1 MKFELNGEFIRLGD
15 LLKAAGLT
23 GTGGEA
29 KQAVQDGLVNVDGK
43 VCTER
48 GHKIAPDRRFS
59 SRIRRSKWLQNK
71 NKICRRRVHIRTKE
85 KRLNAKLELCD
96 SLFYRSD
103 YLRFPPA
110 AATGGRP
117 SI

>member
-29 KQAVQDGLVNVDGK
+29 KQVVQDGLVNVDGK

-48 GHKIAPDRRFS
+48 GHKTRVWQIPA
-59 SRIRRSKWLQNK
+59 NK
-71 NKICRRRVHIRTKE
+71 
-85 KRLNAKLELCD
+85 KLSTL
-96 SLFYRSD
+96 
-103 YLRFPPA
+103 
-110 AATGGRP
+110 
-117 SI
+117 

>member
-29 KQAVQDGLVNVDGK
+29 KQAVQDGK

-48 GHKIAPDRRFS
+48 GHKIRAG
-59 SRIRRSKWLQNK
+59 Q
-71 NKICRRRVHIRTKE
+71 RVQFKDQTIE
-85 KRLNAKLELCD
+85 VVA
-96 SLFYRSD
+96 
-103 YLRFPPA
+103 
-110 AATGGRP
+110 
-117 SI
+117 

>member
-29 KQAVQDGLVNVDGK
+29 KQAVQDGLVKNVDRK

-48 GHKIAPDRRFS
+48 GHKIRAGQKVQFKDQT
-59 SRIRRSKWLQNK
+59 IEVVEQ
-71 NKICRRRVHIRTKE
+71 
-85 KRLNAKLELCD
+85 AK
-96 SLFYRSD
+96 
-103 YLRFPPA
+103 
-110 AATGGRP
+110 
-117 SI
+117 

>member
-29 KQAVQDGLVNVDGK
+29 KQVVQDGLVNVDGK

-48 GHKIAPDRRFS
+48 GHKIRAERGHK
-59 SRIRRSKWLQNK
+59 IRARQKVQFK
-71 NKICRRRVHIRTKE
+71 DQTIEVVEH
-85 KRLNAKLELCD
+85 AK
-96 SLFYRSD
+96 
-103 YLRFPPA
+103 
-110 AATGGRP
+110 
-117 SI
+117 

>member
-29 KQAVQDGLVNVDGK
+29 KQAVQDGLVNVDRK

-48 GHKIAPDRRFS
+48 GHKIRAGQKVQFRFLDLAGRIS
-59 SRIRRSKWLQNK
+59 S
-71 NKICRRRVHIRTKE
+71 CG
-85 KRLNAKLELCD
+85 
-96 SLFYRSD
+96 
-103 YLRFPPA
+103 RFFE
-110 AATGGRP
+110 
-117 SI
+117 

>member
-29 KQAVQDGLVNVDGK
+29 KQAVQDGLVNVDRK

-48 GHKIAPDRRFS
+48 GHKIRAGQKVQFKDQTIEVGCTGKFLTCS
-59 SRIRRSKWLQNK
+59 YIISL
-71 NKICRRRVHIRTKE
+71 CRE
-85 KRLNAKLELCD
+85 K
-96 SLFYRSD
+96 FI
-103 YLRFPPA
+103 FPLHY
-110 AATGGRP
+110 
-117 SI
+117 IKQ

>member
-1 MKFELNGEFIRLGD
+1 

-48 GHKIAPDRRFS
+48 GHKIRAGQKVQFKDQT
-59 SRIRRSKWLQNK
+59 IE
-71 NKICRRRVHIRTKE
+71 VVAE
-85 KRLNAKLELCD
+85 
-96 SLFYRSD
+96 
-103 YLRFPPA
+103 
-110 AATGGRP
+110 
-117 SI
+117 

>member
-15 LLKAAGLT
+15 LLKAAGFT

-48 GHKIAPDRRFS
+48 GHKIRAGQKVQFRDQT
-59 SRIRRSKWLQNK
+59 IE
-71 NKICRRRVHIRTKE
+71 VV
-85 KRLNAKLELCD
+85 
-96 SLFYRSD
+96 
-103 YLRFPPA
+103 
-110 AATGGRP
+110 
-117 SI
+117 

>member
-29 KQAVQDGLVNVDGK
+29 KQAVQDGLVNVDRK

-48 GHKIAPDRRFS
+48 GHKIKALDLLSASIESITCVF
-59 SRIRRSKWLQNK
+59 
-71 NKICRRRVHIRTKE
+71 RRRQQPEDDPRY
-85 KRLNAKLELCD
+85 D
-96 SLFYRSD
+96 
-103 YLRFPPA
+103 
-110 AATGGRP
+110 GR
-117 SI
+117 

>member
-29 KQAVQDGLVNVDGK
+29 KQVVQDGLVNVDGK

-48 GHKIAPDRRFS
+48 GHKIRTRQKEVIKSAPDRKS
-59 SRIRRSKWLQNK
+59 SLKIRRLRSSSTQNK
-71 NKICRRRVHIRTKE
+71 STRFAEC
-85 KRLNAKLELCD
+85 
-96 SLFYRSD
+96 FY
-103 YLRFPPA
+103 
-110 AATGGRP
+110 
-117 SI
+117 

>member
-48 GHKIAPDRRFS
+48 GHKIRAGQKVSLKIRRLRSS
-59 SRIRRSKWLQNK
+59 SRQNK
-71 NKICRRRVHIRTKE
+71 STRFAEC
-85 KRLNAKLELCD
+85 
-96 SLFYRSD
+96 FY
-103 YLRFPPA
+103 
-110 AATGGRP
+110 
-117 SI
+117 

>member
-15 LLKAAGLT
+15 LLKAAGLS

-48 GHKIAPDRRFS
+48 GHKIRAGQSPVQGSDDR
-59 SRIRRSKWLQNK
+59 SRRIM
-71 NKICRRRVHIRTKE
+71 
-85 KRLNAKLELCD
+85 KLIFVD
-96 SLFYRSD
+96 IS
-103 YLRFPPA
+103 A
-110 AATGGRP
+110 QKKKG
-117 SI
+117 